1 MHQKEWLKHPL
12 AVGAIAT
19 LCCALWASAFP
30 CVKIGYVLF
39 DITGTAQQILFA
51 GMRFTLAGI
60 LTILIGSAMRRRWL
74 FPRKNAWGYVL
85 KLSFF
90 QTFLQYIFFYIGLAL
105 TTGVKASIIE
115 GTCAF
120 FAMLIASLFF
130 RQERLTPMKI
140 IACIIGFSGVAL
152 VNLNADALSGSL
164 LGDGMIFIST
174 VSYAISSVLIKKYAA
189 YEDPVVLSGYQF
201 TIGGIAMLVCGF
213 AAGGQMLRFTPQ
225 AAGILLYLGFL
236 SAVAYSLWGILLKYN
251 AVSKVTIYS
260 FMIPPFG
267 VLLSA
272 LLLHEQTFG
281 LKGIAALVLVCSGI
295 LIINRQSGK

>member
-1 MHQKEWLKHPL
+1 
-12 AVGAIAT
+12 
-19 LCCALWASAFP
+19 
-30 CVKIGYVLF
+30 
-39 DITGTAQQILFA
+39 
-51 GMRFTLAGI
+51 
-60 LTILIGSAMRRRWL
+60 
-74 FPRKNAWGYVL
+74 
-85 KLSFF
+85 
-90 QTFLQYIFFYIGLAL
+90 
-105 TTGVKASIIE
+105 
-115 GTCAF
+115 
-120 FAMLIASLFF
+120 
-130 RQERLTPMKI
+130 MKI

-281 LKGIAALVLVCSGI
+281 LKGVAALVLVCSGI